1 MTRFPNSYG
10 ASNLCVGGGMGVN
23 LGEGLEFKGLRV
35 RTVSVKIECTS
46 TG

>member
-10 ASNLCVGGGMGVN
+10 ASVWGEGWGCIW
-23 LGEGLEFKGLRV
+23 GEGLEFKGLRV